1 MYLFYLGN
9 NPDLSRWELQ
19 SLLPGVDFHNQHYG
33 VICNDDA
40 VDEKNLVLVQK
51 RAGGLREIIHYR
63 EQLFWEWDKALMSL
77 KDSDIGDSKEVT
89 LQAPTCDEKQRE
101 QMLLALKRYWHERT
115 GKSLRFRLNKT
126 YLVDH
131 GGNVLWWLPNQEQA
145 GSFYLGRTITQQT
158 IRDYAKRD
166 YDKPARSMQRGMLPP
181 KLAQIMINGAGIQ
194 SSEALWDPFC
204 GTGTVLIEA
213 ALMHIPS
220 IGSDN
225 ELSAIRET
233 QENMAGILDFSNQ
246 KYIQHLWQ
254 QNIMHT
260 WTLPCDDHN
269 LVIVAEGYLGPIQNK
284 MLTPGEGLRAFWQ
297 KVEPLYQKFFFNL
310 QKSNINK
317 IVLATPIVMM
327 AESPSKLATRT
338 WDILLKQGWRMS
350 FSTEYT
356 RANQF
361 IGRHIAC
368 LQRN

>member
-1 MYLFYLGN
+1 MYLFHLGN

-19 SLLPGVDFHNQHYG
+19 SLLPNIVFNEHPYG
-33 VICNDDA
+33 VICADAGIDDA
-40 VDEKNLVLVQK
+40 LLAHIQK
-51 RAGGLREIIHYR
+51 RAGGLREVIHYR
-63 EQLFWEWDKALMSL
+63 DQSFEEWKKAVMSL
-77 KDSDIGDSKEVT
+77 KDTDLEDKEVA
-89 LQAPTCDEKQRE
+89 LHAPTCDEKQRE

-126 YLVDH
+126 YLVGQ
-131 GGNVLWWLPNQEQA
+131 GGNVLWWLPNDTQP
-145 GSFYLGRTITQQT
+145 GTFFLGRTITQQT

-194 SSEALWDPFC
+194 DSQMLWDPFC
-204 GTGTVLIEA
+204 GTGTVLIES
-213 ALMHIPS
+213 ALMQLPC

-233 QENMAGILDFSNQ
+233 QENMASILDFSNQ

-254 QNIMHT
+254 QNIMHQ
-260 WTLPCDDHN
+260 WTLPCDDQN

-284 MLTPGEGLRAFWQ
+284 VIAPGDELRAFWQ

-310 QKSNINK
+310 LKSKINK
-317 IVLATPIVMM
+317 MVLATPIVIM
-327 AESPSKLATRT
+327 ADSHAKLANRT
-338 WDILLKQGWRMS
+338 WDILLKQGWNMS
-350 FSTEYT
+350 FSTEYI
-356 RANQF
+356 RASQF

>member
-9 NPDLSRWELQ
+9 NPDLSKWELQ
-19 SLLPGVDFHNQHYG
+19 SLLPTVTFQNHHYG
-33 VICNDDA
+33 LSCNDTA
-40 VDEKNLVLVQK
+40 IDEKSLTAVQQ

-63 EQLFWEWDKALMSL
+63 EQLFWEWDKAIMSL

-101 QMLLALKRYWHERT
+101 IMLLALKRYWHERT

-126 YLVDH
+126 YLVGH
-131 GGNVLWWLPNQEQA
+131 GGNVLWWLPNHEQP
-145 GSFYLGRTITQQT
+145 GSFYLGRTTTQQT

-181 KLAQIMINGAGIQ
+181 KLAQMMINGAGIQ
-194 SSEALWDPFC
+194 PDQVLWDPFC

-213 ALMHIPS
+213 ALMHIS
-220 IGSDN
+220 AIGSDN

-254 QNIMHT
+254 QNIMHE
-260 WTLPCDDHN
+260 WILPCDDHN

-284 MLTPGEGLRAFWQ
+284 MIVPGDGLRAFWQ

-310 QKSNINK
+310 LRSK
-317 IVLATPIVMM
+317 ITKMVLATPIVIM
-327 AESPSKLATRT
+327 AENPSKLAIRT
-338 WDILLKQGWRMS
+338 WDILLKQGWQMS